1 MPEMISSDHI
11 QLPIDGMDY
20 FFITQGSCHKA
31 IPIIDGWKGSF
42 FLSPMDGKDNFQKP
56 KNIF

>member
-1 MPEMISSDHI
+1 
-11 QLPIDGMDY
+11 LPIDGMDY